1 MVYAEIKVR
10 ILVNE
15 NKLTEEQQKQAAKAD
30 INIRQ
35 DHPLDDGVASMKI
48 TIAEL
53 GTTYFQY
60 LGVGSKAIQIE
71 IE

>member
-1 MVYAEIKVR
+1 MLYAEMKVR
-10 ILVNE
+10 VLVNE

-30 INIRQ
+30 IDISQ
-35 DHPLDDGVASMKI
+35 DHPLDDGVANMKI
-48 TIAEL
+48 TIADL

-60 LGVGSKAIQIE
+60 LGAGRKAIQIE